1 MKIGEYQLG
10 PAAWTIPVPPEKL
23 VPLRTGDPGTPTDAR
38 TLVRNAL
45 ESPFGFEPMRRAT
58 TPDDRVVIV
67 VDDRLPCLADLLSG
81 ILEHL
86 GSAAI
91 KPQAVT
97 ILLAPPAR
105 NQGFIDDLPDEFADV
120 TVEVH
125 NPDDEKRHAYLAAT
139 AGGRRV
145 YLNRTLADSD
155 FIVLLTGRRFDPV
168 LGFAGAAD
176 ALFPTLSNATTRAEF
191 AGHPPAENPF
201 AAKAEQSEA
210 EEIAWLLG
218 TPFFVQVIEGAGDSV
233 HAVVAG
239 LIGSS
244 AEGVRVQR
252 ERWTATAEKR
262 SELVIASA
270 AGDEEDLANALANA
284 SRVVAMNGKI
294 VLLADAP
301 DQFGEAF
308 GILRRSADPAT
319 AAKTLLSEKPD
330 GTAAAVLWAFAARA
344 AKLHLGPDWSRLLS
358 EDLFATPLRSPTE
371 LEAMISNAA
380 TVAVLPDAHKLY
392 ATVS

>member
-1 MKIGEYQLG
+1 MTKGEYQLG
-10 PAAWTIPVPPEKL
+10 PAAWAIAVPPDKL
-23 VPLRTGDPGTPTDAR
+23 VPLRMSDPGTPADAR
-38 TLVRNAL
+38 TLVRHAL

-81 ILEHL
+81 VLEHL
-86 GSAAI
+86 ASADI
-91 KPQAVT
+91 KPEAVT

-105 NQGFIDDLPDEFADV
+105 NQGFIDDLPDEFSDV

-125 NPDDEKRHAYLAAT
+125 NPDDDKRHAYLAAT

-155 FIVLLTGRRFDPV
+155 FTVILTGRRFDPI

-176 ALFPTLSNATTRAEF
+176 AVFPTLSNAATRAEF

-201 AAKAEQSEA
+201 ATQAEQSEA
-210 EEIAWLLG
+210 QEVTWLLG
-218 TPFFVQVIEGAGDSV
+218 TPFFVQVIEGDGNTI
-233 HAVVAG
+233 HAVIAG
-239 LIGSS
+239 LIDSA

-252 ERWTATAEKR
+252 ERWAARAEKR
-262 SELVIASA
+262 ADLVIAAA
-270 AGDEEDLANALANA
+270 AGDESDLANALANA

-294 VLLADAP
+294 VLLAEAP

-308 GILRRSADPAT
+308 GILRRSSDPTT

-330 GTAAAVLWAFAARA
+330 GTAAAVLWAFAARS
-344 AKLHLGPDWSRLLS
+344 AKLHLGPDWSKLLA
-358 EDLFATPLRSPTE
+358 EDLFATPLRKQAE
-371 LEAMISNAA
+371 LDALISSAA
-380 TVAVLPDAHKLY
+380 SVAVLPEAHKLY